1 MTSAYEANY
10 HKIANLTDLQ
20 PGQPR
25 VFRAAGATVLL
36 KLGDDGKVTAIDG
49 SCLADDRDL
58 SQEMRI
64 RKILECVAQGAGS
77 TSTDW
82 LYLQNEIGLP
92 VKVESGEVWVCV
104 DACRP

>member
-1 MTSAYEANY
+1 VTSAYEANY

-49 SCLADDRDL
+49 SCLADD
-58 SQEMRI
+58 SEMSRETRI
-64 RKILECVAQGAGS
+64 KKILECVAAGVGS
-77 TSTDW
+77 SSTDW
-82 LYLQNEIGLP
+82 LHLQNEIGLP
-92 VKVESGEVWVCV
+92 VKVEGGEIWVCV